1 MTSNRVSHSK
11 MYAILLAII
20 TAQVKISLA
29 FLPTNAGRIRST
41 NVIDDHRHLREI
53 STTNDRYAAAA
64 NDSVNEDSED
74 TTEERLV
81 ALPPI
86 GTSSFWDR
94 PTQDENPNNSS
105 SNDSN
110 SKKNNDI
117 IISAEHTNLVSP
129 KFQIQYT
136 CKKCG
141 HRNSHMV
148 TRLAY
153 RQGVVIAECKGC
165 MTKHWIADNL
175 GWSNH
180 VGGFDYDNGE
190 RNIEMFMENK
200 RSEAK
205 VGTDCDDGGNHEKE
219 NDLVRRVNQDVFDLE
234 NILYKGQADDNALS
248 TKGARKN
255 ERDEDEKCWS

>member
-1 MTSNRVSHSK
+1 MASNRVSHSK
-11 MYAILLAII
+11 MYAILLAMI
-20 TAQVKISLA
+20 TAQVSISSA

-41 NVIDDHRHLREI
+41 KNVIDDCRHLREI
-53 STTNDRYAAAA
+53 STANARYAAAA

-74 TTEERLV
+74 TKEEGLV

-86 GTSSFWDR
+86 GASSFWDR

-110 SKKNNDI
+110 SKKNKDI

-153 RQGVVIAECKGC
+153 RQGVVIAQCKGC

-190 RNIEMFMENK
+190 RDIETFMEN
-200 RSEAK
+200 RRIEAR
-205 VGTDCDDGGNHEKE
+205 VGTDCDDGGNH
-219 NDLVRRVNQDVFDLE
+219 DLVRRVNQDVFDLE

-248 TKGARKN
+248 TKGTGEN